1 MNNKQK
7 ETIAKD
13 LKNITLEEAINDF
26 IKLQNINL
34 EETTALSRV
43 GLKFIDYFMYHIRLD
58 TVGNKGISFFTFVE
72 DFEEYRTKWKCIR
85 RLYDSLREKHPSN
98 FYKCAKEIFQLYF
111 GSINAF
117 RPVVAMKIY
126 DRYKPTNVLN
136 VCSGWSGF
144 ILAAAAMNI
153 KNITAIDNNPL
164 LLKPNQNIIKELAKY
179 SSTEITFINDNV
191 LTTDI
196 SSNFYDM
203 IISSPPYYNKEI
215 YGYLPQPY
223 DTKLEWEQSFYIPL
237 FKKLYNILQI
247 NGKLIINV
255 PIEIYEK
262 CLVPLFGEANELI
275 LLPKYQRNNKYK
287 EYIYVW
293 IKVD

>member
-58 TVGNKGISFFTFVE
+58 TVGNKGISFYTFVE

-85 RLYDSLREKHPSN
+85 RLYESLREKHPSN

-111 GSINAF
+111 GSINEF
-117 RPVVAMKIY
+117 RPVVALKIY

-203 IISSPPYYNKEI
+203 IISSPPYYNKELYGI
-215 YGYLPQPY
+215 YT
-223 DTKLEWEQSFYIPL
+223 DIKSKEEWNTSFYIPL
-237 FKKLYNILQI
+237 FQKSWYHLKDNGFYCLNIP
-247 NGKLIINV
+247 V
-255 PIEIYEK
+255 CIYQDV
-262 CLVPLFGEANELI
+262 CIPLFGVANEEIELK
-275 LLPKYQRNNKYK
+275 KYLK
-287 EYIYVW
+287 
-293 IKVD
+293 